1 MSLKVKCAER
11 KITGYFHNMSPRWI
25 NGRQTVFCIKKNVWD
40 TMWPFFK
47 AKETM
52 LCSHFN
58 ETCCTNTTCAQKAVH
73 DEYIRLKNNLQNIQ
87 QQKEK

>member
-11 KITGYFHNMSPRWI
+11 KITGYFHNMLPRWI

-52 LCSHFN
+52 FCVLILMKRVVLIQRAH
-58 ETCCTNTTCAQKAVH
+58 KRR
-73 DEYIRLKNNLQNIQ
+73 YMMNICG
-87 QQKEK
+87 